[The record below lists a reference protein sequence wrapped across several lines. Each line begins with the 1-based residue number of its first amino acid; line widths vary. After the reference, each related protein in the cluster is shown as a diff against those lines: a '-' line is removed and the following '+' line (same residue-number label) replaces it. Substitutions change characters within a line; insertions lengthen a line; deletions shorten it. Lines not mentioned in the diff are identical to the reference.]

1 MFDLCSDSVPE
12 MCGSYPEHIVSLIGD
27 QQCQM
32 YFHVCHWASRR
43 TKEKNTPYVLHQ
55 LAMARFAWAV
65 DNLKHRQYTS
75 KTKMMTWRVQNVF
88 ASVCVCVF
96 LSKNYPP
103 CKRNQSEGSG
113 LRNARAMLV
122 SHLPRRI
129 TVSRLGDT
137 WGWMHTCFFW
147 VHACSNIVYAGQNA
161 ICQVSL
167 DFGVHNQWCHREM
180 WYWTS
185 EGPAV
190 CHMRAEPWTN

>member
-1 MFDLCSDSVPE
+1 MSSDSQLQNKPRDVQTNSTCRYSCWAENMFDLCSDSVPE

-88 ASVCVCVF
+88 ASVCVCFCRRTIPRVREI
-96 LSKNYPP
+96 KVKVVGWEMRVP
-103 CKRNQSEGSG
+103 C
-113 LRNARAMLV
+113 
-122 SHLPRRI
+122 
-129 TVSRLGDT
+129 
-137 WGWMHTCFFW
+137 
-147 VHACSNIVYAGQNA
+147 
-161 ICQVSL
+161 
-167 DFGVHNQWCHREM
+167 
-180 WYWTS
+180 
-185 EGPAV
+185 
-190 CHMRAEPWTN
+190 